1 VSGNEE
7 NEGGLSVVQLSD
19 PRQFL
24 VFKLGAA
31 LTMEETIVTVLRE
44 LAEIANEDGL
54 SEQLMRHRDET
65 RAQIR
70 NITHAFAALGHEPTP
85 QPCPAIEALRTEGEL
100 AIQRTTP
107 ELQDLVTLA
116 GCAEIEHHEIAVY
129 ESLITLAGQL
139 DEADIVALLE
149 ENLEQ
154 EKQAL
159 EEVVTAFGQL
169 SKALAERVT
178 A

>member
-1 VSGNEE
+1 M
-7 NEGGLSVVQLSD
+7 VQLSD

-44 LAEIANEDGL
+44 LAEIADEDGL
-54 SEQLMRHRDET
+54 GELLLRHRDET

-70 NITHAFAALGHEPTP
+70 NVTQAFAALGYEPKP
-85 QPCPAIEALRTEGEL
+85 QPCPAIEALRTECEL
-100 AIQRTTP
+100 TIQRTTP
-107 ELQDLVTLA
+107 ELQDLVVLT
-116 GCAEIEHHEIAVY
+116 GCAEIEYHEIAVY

-139 DEADIVALLE
+139 DEADIAALLE

-159 EEVVTAFGQL
+159 EEVETAFAQL
-169 SKALAERVT
+169 AKALAERV
-178 A
+178 AA

>member
-1 VSGNEE
+1 M
-7 NEGGLSVVQLSD
+7 LYLSD

-44 LAEIANEDGL
+44 LAEIANEDRVG
-54 SEQLMRHRDET
+54 EQLLRHRDET

-70 NITHAFAALGHEPTP
+70 NITHAFAALGNEPKP
-85 QPCPAIEALRTEGEL
+85 QPCPAIEALRNEGEL
-100 AIQRTTP
+100 TIQRTTP
-107 ELQDLVTLA
+107 ELQDLVILG

-139 DEADIVALLE
+139 DEADIAALLE
-149 ENLEQ
+149 ENLGQ

-159 EEVVTAFGQL
+159 EEVETAFGQL
-169 SKALAERVT
+169 AKALAEHVT